1 MRKRRISSMKKY
13 LLDNLPA
20 IWVVAVFVLGMALA
34 ANHASADEKK
44 TITLDQVST
53 TVSELPTKVSSW
65 GKSEWEK
72 TKDFQKKSWAEA
84 KTKWPW
90 NQIFKGEDNE

>member
-1 MRKRRISSMKKY
+1 MKRRISSMKKY

-44 TITLDQVST
+44 TITPQEFGT
-53 TVSELPTKVSSW
+53 AIAETP
-65 GKSEWEK
+65 GKLVNFIGAEVEK
-72 TKDFQKKSWAEA
+72 TKAYQKETWS
-84 KTKWPW
+84 KTMKTWPW
-90 NQIFKGEDNE
+90 NKIFKKKDQ

>member
-1 MRKRRISSMKKY
+1 MKKY
-13 LLDNLPA
+13 ILANLPA

-44 TITLDQVST
+44 TITPQEFGT
-53 TVSELPTKVSSW
+53 AIAETP
-65 GKSEWEK
+65 GKLVNFIGAEVEK
-72 TKDFQKKSWAEA
+72 TKEYQKKSWSEM

-90 NQIFKGEDNE
+90 TLFTKKDSE

>member
-44 TITLDQVST
+44 TITPQEFGT
-53 TVSELPTKVSSW
+53 AIAETP
-65 GKSEWEK
+65 GKLVNFIGAEVEK
-72 TKDFQKKSWAEA
+72 TKAYQKETWS
-84 KTKWPW
+84 KTMKTWPW
-90 NQIFKGEDNE
+90 NKIFKKKDQ